1 LLRQGTS
8 VYTWDAANHLIAVS
22 GQPSAV
28 SYEYDGLGNRVAQ
41 TVDGVE
47 TSYVLDVAG
56 GLPEVIVATSGGAST
71 YYVQVQ
77 GQVLG
82 QYEAGAWAYVLP
94 DHLGSVRQ
102 LTNGRRPP
110 IPGYAVAT
118 VNRRLVAIRSV

>member
-1 LLRQGTS
+1 
-8 VYTWDAANHLIAVS
+8 VYTWDAVNRLIAVS

-28 SYEYDGLGNRVAQ
+28 SYEYDGLGQRTSQ
-41 TVDGVE
+41 TVDGVTTE
-47 TSYVLDVAG
+47 YVLDTSAGLSAGVAG

-71 YYVQVQ
+71 YYVQLK

-102 LTNGRRPP
+102 LTNAG
-110 IPGYAVAT
+110 GQAT
-118 VNRRLVAIRSV
+118 LAQSFDP